1 VHGGDSIGCCAVY
14 KAHTIQAVQLR
25 DVHDVVAI
33 FGVGRDP
40 LPAY

>member
-14 KAHTIQAVQLR
+14 KAHTLQAVQLR
-25 DVHDVVAI
+25 DVHDVVVI